1 MGSEHCTRLG
11 ARIRALRKAKGW
23 RLVDL
28 AQHSGIKEVH
38 LSHLE
43 RGTREVGFNA
53 LVAIAQGL
61 EVSLSELLKG
71 IERADR

>member
-1 MGSEHCTRLG
+1 MGSEISIRLG
-11 ARIRALRKAKGW
+11 ARIRARRKAKGW

-28 AQHSGIKEVH
+28 AKQCGVKEVH
-38 LSHLE
+38 LSYLE
-43 RGTREVGFNA
+43 RGIREVGLNA

-71 IERADR
+71 IEHVYS

>member
-1 MGSEHCTRLG
+1 MGSEISTRLG

-28 AQHSGIKEVH
+28 AEHSGV
-38 LSHLE
+38 
-43 RGTREVGFNA
+43 REVGLNA

-71 IERADR
+71 IEDGLNGR